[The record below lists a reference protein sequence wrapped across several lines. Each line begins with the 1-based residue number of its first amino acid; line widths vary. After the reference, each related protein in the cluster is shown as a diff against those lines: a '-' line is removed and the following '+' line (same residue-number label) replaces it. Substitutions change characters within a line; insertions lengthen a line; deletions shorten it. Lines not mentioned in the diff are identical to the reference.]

1 MMVIVL
7 RGRRGAPLLLG
18 TGLLALKSLDLVYL
32 TVLLGRNPALVQ
44 GSSHKERASS
54 RMTLLKVPQ

>member
-32 TVLLGRNPALVQ
+32 TVLLGQNPALVQ
-44 GSSHKERASS
+44 GSSSKERASS